1 MGRGSEYHDMSH
13 SAGADKAA
21 IRLLTAARALLERGD
36 TRFSVD
42 RLCREARVTRHDFDR
57 HFESRAALFRA
68 LVKPSAAEA
77 VLEKRIVQFEKSL
90 ADLSGNVRKAEQAQA
105 EAIARL
111 EEKFKGDGPRSYFEL
126 LHLAARR
133 CQLPRLPSR
142 RMAMV
147 GIAVLFAAMT
157 AGIPLLQ
164 AARGN
169 NAPRGEGADSIA
181 MLQARAGDGDA
192 KAQSALAF
200 AYLGSP
206 GVARDVSAAARWARA
221 AADQGDV
228 NAQYLIGSLSLAGT
242 GVPRDPEQAVS
253 WFTRSAAA
261 GNVKAM
267 HNLAIAYVQG
277 NGAPKNPA
285 AAARWFARAAS
296 QGYVDSAFDLAVLY
310 EQGLGVEQNPR
321 EALRWYRVAAA
332 AGDRSA
338 AARAHF
344 LETDGQP

>member
-1 MGRGSEYHDMSH
+1 MSG
-13 SAGADKAA
+13 GADKAA
-21 IRLLTAARALLERGD
+21 IRLMTAARTLLGRGD
-36 TRFSVD
+36 TRFSIA
-42 RLCREARVTRHDFDR
+42 RLCREARVTEDDFDR
-57 HFESRAALFRA
+57 HFESRAALFQA

-77 VLEKRIVQFEKSL
+77 AWEKRIGLFEQSL
-90 ADLSGNVRKAEQAQA
+90 ADLSDTVRKSEQVQA

-111 EEKFKGDGPRSYFEL
+111 EKKLNGGSRAGQRYFGL
-126 LHLAARR
+126 LVQAARLCR
-133 CQLPRLPSR
+133 LPRLPSP
-142 RMAMV
+142 RMAMI
-147 GIAVLFAAMT
+147 GLAALFAAMI

-169 NAPRGEGADSIA
+169 SATRDEGADSVA
-181 MLQARAGDGDA
+181 MLAARAGDGDA

-221 AADQGDV
+221 AADQGDA
-228 NAQYLIGSLSLAGT
+228 NAQYLIGNLSLAGT
-242 GVPRDPEQAVS
+242 GVPRDPAQAVS

-310 EQGLGVEQNPR
+310 EQGLGVEQNSR
-321 EALRWYRVAAA
+321 EALHWYRVAAA
-332 AGDRSA
+332 SGDRGA

>member
-1 MGRGSEYHDMSH
+1 MTDP
-13 SAGADKAA
+13 AGTDKAA
-21 IRLLTAARALLERGD
+21 IRLMAAGRALLGRGD
-36 TRFSVD
+36 TRFSIA
-42 RLCREARVTRHDFDR
+42 RLCRDARVTQDDFDR
-57 HFESRAALFRA
+57 VFASRAAFFKA
-68 LVKPSAAEA
+68 LMKPSAADA
-77 VLEKRIVQFEKSL
+77 ALEKRLGAIEQSL
-90 ADLSGNVRKAEQAQA
+90 AALGDRFQKAEREQAPAAPRPEEKPRHHLGQ
-105 EAIARL
+105 RL
-111 EEKFKGDGPRSYFEL
+111 EVRRDYFQPI
-126 LHLAARR
+126 RR
-133 CQLPRLPSR
+133 AVRRYPGITRLSSR
-142 RMAMV
+142 RT
-147 GIAVLFAAMT
+147 AVAAFLVLIVAMT
-157 AGIPLLQ
+157 AGGPLLQ

-169 NAPRGEGADSIA
+169 GQARDATADSIA
-181 MLQARAGDGDA
+181 VLQARAEDGDV

-206 GVARDVSAAARWARA
+206 GVARDVSAAAHWAQA
-221 AADQGDV
+221 AAEQGDA

-242 GVPRDPEQAVS
+242 GVTRDPTQAVS

-285 AAARWFARAAS
+285 AAATWFSRAAS

-321 EALRWYRVAAA
+321 EALRWYRTAAA

>member
-1 MGRGSEYHDMSH
+1 MSG

-21 IRLLTAARALLERGD
+21 ICLMTAARALLGRGD
-36 TRFSVD
+36 TRFSIA
-42 RLCREARVTRHDFDR
+42 RLCREAGVTEGDFHR
-57 HFESRAALFRA
+57 HFESRAALFQA

-77 VLEKRIVQFEKSL
+77 ALEKRIGLFEQSL
-90 ADLSGNVRKAEQAQA
+90 ADLSNNVRKAEHAQA
-105 EAIARL
+105 LAIARL
-111 EEKFKGDGPRSYFEL
+111 EEKMRGGTARRWR
-126 LHLAARR
+126 HLEPLCRLARR
-133 CQLPRLPSR
+133 CRLPRLPSR
-142 RMAMV
+142 RMAIV
-147 GIAVLFAAMT
+147 GAAVLIAAMT

-169 NAPRGEGADSIA
+169 NGPRDDGADSIA
-181 MLQARAGDGDA
+181 MLQTRAGDGDA

-228 NAQYLIGSLSLAGT
+228 NAQYLMGSLSLAGT
-242 GVPRDPEQAVS
+242 GMPRDPEQAVS

-296 QGYVDSAFDLAVLY
+296 QGYVNSAFDLAVLY
-310 EQGLGVEQNPR
+310 EQGLGVAQSSP
-321 EALRWYRVAAA
+321 EALRWYRIAAA
-332 AGDRSA
+332 SGDRTA

>member
-1 MGRGSEYHDMSH
+1 MTKPAETDRARMRLM
-13 SAGADKAA
+13 SAGR
-21 IRLLTAARALLERGD
+21 ILLGRGD
-36 TRFSVD
+36 TKFSIA
-42 RLCREARVTRHDFDR
+42 RLCAEAGVTEDDFDR
-57 HFESRAALFRA
+57 VFENRAALFAA
-68 LVKPSAAEA
+68 LVKSPAMEA
-77 VLEKRIVQFEKSL
+77 VLEKRFREIEQNLAALTARFEKI
-90 ADLSGNVRKAEQAQA
+90 EHAQTA
-105 EAIARL
+105 VATQPL
-111 EEKFKGDGPRSYFEL
+111 EEPKIRASQRQDYFE
-126 LHLAARR
+126 
-133 CQLPRLPSR
+133 PVR
-142 RMAMV
+142 RMARRYASATRLPPRRTA
-147 GIAVLFAAMT
+147 IAMGAAFVMAMT
-157 AGIPLLQ
+157 AGIPLLH
-164 AARGN
+164 AARRN
-169 NAPRGEGADSIA
+169 NPARDATPDSIIT
-181 MLQARAGDGDA
+181 LQSRAEDGDA

-206 GVARDVSAAARWARA
+206 GVARDASAAAHWAQTA
-221 AADQGDV
+221 AEQGDA

-242 GVPRDPEQAVS
+242 GVARDPKQAVS

-285 AAARWFARAAS
+285 AAATWFARAAS

-321 EALRWYRVAAA
+321 EALRWYRVAAN

-344 LETDGQP
+344 LETDGHP

>member
-1 MGRGSEYHDMSH
+1 MIEPALTDKARMRLM
-13 SAGADKAA
+13 SAG
-21 IRLLTAARALLERGD
+21 RTLLGRGD
-36 TRFSVD
+36 TKFTIA
-42 RLCREARVTRHDFDR
+42 RLCADAGVTEADFDR
-57 HFESRAALFRA
+57 VFESRAALFGA
-68 LVKPSAAEA
+68 LVSPPAMDAA
-77 VLEKRIVQFEKSL
+77 LEKRFCAIERNFVALNTRFETIE
-90 ADLSGNVRKAEQAQA
+90 R
-105 EAIARL
+105 AIAMARTREVSKVRVKPQRDYFGHL
-111 EEKFKGDGPRSYFEL
+111 RRFVRNAGAPRRTAIAMG
-126 LHLAARR
+126 LAF
-133 CQLPRLPSR
+133 
-142 RMAMV
+142 V
-147 GIAVLFAAMT
+147 VAMT

-164 AARGN
+164 AARRN
-169 NAPRGEGADSIA
+169 SPADDAAPESTAALLS
-181 MLQARAGDGDA
+181 RAEDGDA

-206 GVARDVSAAARWARA
+206 GVVRDVSAAAHWAQA
-221 AADQGDV
+221 AAQQGDA

-242 GVPRDPEQAVS
+242 GVARDPKQAVS

-277 NGAPKNPA
+277 NGAPKNPSA
-285 AAARWFARAAS
+285 AATWFARAAS

-321 EALRWYRVAAA
+321 EALHWYRVAAN

-344 LETDGQP
+344 LETDGHP